1 MLKNYLK
8 VAIRSLLK
16 YKGYSIINIIGLTLG
31 LIAGTFIL
39 LYVTD
44 ELSYDQFHE
53 KKDRLYRVITMFSSK
68 GEQSGGY
75 DANGWPIGKILEKE
89 YPEVEAVLYTRDAS
103 FLMINHEGKRFRQK
117 NHFAST
123 EFFHLFTFPLIKG
136 NPASALQEPNT
147 VVISE
152 AMERKFFGN
161 EDALN
166 KTLVVADT
174 LNFKI
179 TGIMK
184 DIPSN
189 SHIQA
194 DMLISFATYERLEKS
209 FSYTTGWGNIN
220 MRNYLLLKEGANV
233 KAFTEKSKNLY
244 QDRVGEM
251 LKEWGVDASLG
262 FEPIHQI
269 YLHSKIGNGMG
280 PRGSIDRVY
289 LLSAIAFFVIVLACI
304 NFINLTT
311 ARSVYRAKE
320 VGLRKVVGS
329 SRGSLVWQYLSE
341 SAVITAIALMVSVAL
356 MGIALPFFNQLLE
369 KNYSLLLLF
378 QPKVLL
384 GMIVLFVLITLLSG
398 YYPAW
403 VLSALKP
410 AEVLKGKIQTSAR
423 GRQLRRGLVVFQF
436 VISTGLI
443 TGTIIVL
450 QQLNYMQN
458 QQLGFNK
465 DQILTLNMTRINS
478 SNENAFET
486 FKNELQKIAGVQDV
500 SFANALPGTTGWQG
514 QVAYPEG
521 KAGEESVSVEF
532 VSIDERYL
540 NVLGLKL
547 LAGRNFDLDRVAE
560 LKTGLI
566 LNETAVS
573 VFGWS
578 SPEEAIGKKIE
589 SPSGTPAGEVIG
601 VVKNY
606 HQEGLQQKI
615 GPITMAYA
623 PQYSYLYAVR
633 FQAADTQNLLNQIG
647 KTWSQHFPTYD
658 FNYFFLSESFARQY
672 QAEQKVARVFG
683 LFAAI
688 TIVIASIGLLGLVSF
703 MITVRTKEIG
713 VRKLLGASIWSIIRL
728 VNIELVALVILAVFI
743 SAPFIWYFGD
753 QWLQQFAYRM
763 EISPLVFVM
772 TLSIALLLTL
782 VMVSVQ
788 SMKAALSNPVD
799 SLRTE

>member
-1 MLKNYLK
+1 MLKNYFK

-16 YKGYSIINIIGLTLG
+16 YKGYSIINILGLTLG
-31 LIAGTFIL
+31 MIAGTLIL

-44 ELSYDQFHE
+44 ELSFDQFHE
-53 KKDRLYRVITMFSSK
+53 KKNRLYRVNTIFNSK
-68 GEQSGGY
+68 DEQGSGN
-75 DANGWPIGKILEKE
+75 DSNGWPIGKILEKE
-89 YPEVEAVLYTRDAS
+89 YPEVEAVLYTRNAS

-117 NHFAST
+117 NHFASP
-123 EFFHLFTFPLIKG
+123 EFFHLFTFPMIKG
-136 NPASALQEPNT
+136 NPSTALQEPNT

-152 AMERKFFGN
+152 SMEKKFFGQ
-161 EDALN
+161 EDGLN
-166 KTLVVADT
+166 KTLIFADT
-174 LNFKI
+174 LNLQV
-179 TGIMK
+179 TGVMK

-194 DMLISFATYERLEKS
+194 DMLLSFATFEQLDRN
-209 FSYTTGWGNIN
+209 FSYTEGWGNIN
-220 MRNYLLLKEGANV
+220 VRNYLLLKEGANFD
-233 KAFTEKSKNLY
+233 AFAEKSKNIY
-244 QDRVGEM
+244 QERVGEM
-251 LKEWGVDASLG
+251 LKQWGVEAYLSY
-262 FEPIHQI
+262 EPVPQI

-280 PRGSIDRVY
+280 PIGSIDRVY

-329 SRGSLVWQYLSE
+329 SRCSLVWQYLSE
-341 SAVITAIALMVSVAL
+341 SAVITAIALIISVAL
-356 MGIALPFFNQLLE
+356 IGIVLPFFNQLLE
-369 KNYSLLLLF
+369 KNYSLALLIQPQLLLG
-378 QPKVLL
+378 VLF
-384 GMIVLFVLITLLSG
+384 LFVLITLLSG

-410 AEVLKGKIQTSAR
+410 AEVLKGKIQTSTR
-423 GRQLRRGLVVFQF
+423 GTQLRRGLVVFQF
-436 VISTGLI
+436 IISTGLV

-458 QQLGFNK
+458 QQLGFNQ
-465 DQILTLNMTRINS
+465 DQILTLNMARVNS
-478 SNENAFET
+478 TNENAFET
-486 FKNELQKIAGVQDV
+486 FKTELQKISGVEDV
-500 SFANALPGTTGWQG
+500 SFANALPGTPGWQG
-514 QVAYPEG
+514 QVAYREG
-521 KAGEESVSVEF
+521 KAGEESVSVEY
-532 VSIDERYL
+532 VAIDERYL
-540 NVLGLKL
+540 NVLGLNL
-547 LAGRNFDLDRVAE
+547 IAGRNFDLNRAAE
-560 LKTGLI
+560 LKAGLI
-566 LNETAVS
+566 LNETAVN

-623 PQYSYLYAVR
+623 PEYSYLYAVR
-633 FQAADTQNLLNQIG
+633 FQAANTQHLLEQIN
-647 KTWSQHFPTYD
+647 KIWSQQFPTYD
-658 FNYFFLSESFARQY
+658 FNYFFLNESFARQY

-728 VNIELVALVILAVFI
+728 VNTELVVLVILAVFI
-743 SAPFIWYFGD
+743 SAPLIWYYGE

-763 EISPLVFVM
+763 EMSPVVFII
-772 TLSIALLLTL
+772 TLSMALLLTL
-782 VMVSVQ
+782 IMVSVQ
-788 SMKAALSNPVD
+788 SLKAAWANPVD
-799 SLRTE
+799 SLRSE